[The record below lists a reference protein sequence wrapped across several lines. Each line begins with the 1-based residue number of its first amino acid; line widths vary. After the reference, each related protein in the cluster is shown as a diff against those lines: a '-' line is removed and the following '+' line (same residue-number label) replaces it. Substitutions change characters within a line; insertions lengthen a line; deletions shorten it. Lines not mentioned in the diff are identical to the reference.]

1 MAFNLS
7 KADPSASPSSKGKF
21 NLSKTEVAGG
31 ENNPNSNEP
40 KKGKSK
46 LGLILLI
53 LAIGVGAWFFLS
65 KNSDEIDLVENP
77 DTGVSADSK
86 NADLAKSDEA
96 STAPAT
102 SASATP
108 NNSAKATETKTSTA
122 PATSASAKP
131 NNSAKA
137 TEAKA
142 STAPATSA
150 SAKPSNSAKATEA
163 KASTAPATSASA
175 KPSKSA
181 KATEAKASTA
191 TASSTKNTTTAS
203 NPANAAKSNSN
214 STTSGAVNFK
224 NGSAELMD
232 LNDSKIS
239 TILDKLK
246 SNPNLE
252 INVEGYA
259 SSEGDLEFNKNL
271 SQKRADKYSSYLVS
285 QGVPKNN
292 IKSIGKGIDNPIAS
306 NETEEGRAQNRRVE
320 VIIK

>member
-1 MAFNLS
+1 MSFNLS
-7 KADPSASPSSKGKF
+7 KADPSASSSSKGKF

-31 ENNPNSNEP
+31 ENNPNNNEP

-46 LGLILLI
+46 LGIILLI
-53 LAIGVGAWFFLS
+53 LAIGVGGWFFFS
-65 KNSDEIDLVENP
+65 KNSAKSDLVENP
-77 DTGVSADSK
+77 DTIVKADSK
-86 NADLAKSDEA
+86 NADVPDSDEA
-96 STAPAT
+96 STAPA
-102 SASATP
+102 SAT
-108 NNSAKATETKTSTA
+108 STKPSSSTVK
-122 PATSASAKP
+122 SS
-131 NNSAKA
+131 
-137 TEAKA
+137 EAK
-142 STAPATSA
+142 
-150 SAKPSNSAKATEA
+150 
-163 KASTAPATSASA
+163 
-175 KPSKSA
+175 
-181 KATEAKASTA
+181 A

-203 NPANAAKSNSN
+203 NSTNAAKLNSNSN
-214 STTSGAVNFK
+214 TSSAVNFK
-224 NGSAELMD
+224 NGSAELMG

-306 NETEEGRAQNRRVE
+306 NDTEEGRAQNRRVE